1 MFNWLR
7 INVPSYYGAGRFF
20 QGICCGTQL
29 LNHFVTELLNFILE
43 SRSKKIARQR
53 IIAANYYLMAL
64 MATEIEGLD
73 SRRSK
78 NQTPLHLVNFIA
90 SKYNEHRNGKGL
102 RSMKLRDFKIEVM
115 SDEER
120 RRYRGVLVAFCCASF
135 VITMMSV
142 FGWSSYPMMWKV
154 INISFIG
161 MCFLRMVGVFSLVW
175 WMYSIIFYSFI
186 ALFDDLSIAVQ
197 VLGILHLVSET
208 VYLIIGLKMRQS
220 LIYADALLPYIGD
233 IQNLPF
239 DTKFEGDINNGIDMI
254 GNIDRLQHLMFDPL
268 DQVQAVLDSDLFSQY
283 RVIGEIIADYLKYT
297 LPVFD
302 GEHTESDIEDSIQ
315 NLVGHELS
323 EDNWNI
329 EVYVVHST
337 HERNES
343 NDTANP

>member
-1 MFNWLR
+1 M
-7 INVPSYYGAGRFF
+7 
-20 QGICCGTQL
+20 
-29 LNHFVTELLNFILE
+29 
-43 SRSKKIARQR
+43 
-53 IIAANYYLMAL
+53 
-64 MATEIEGLD
+64 
-73 SRRSK
+73 
-78 NQTPLHLVNFIA
+78 
-90 SKYNEHRNGKGL
+90 
-102 RSMKLRDFKIEVM
+102 
-115 SDEER
+115 
-120 RRYRGVLVAFCCASF
+120 
-135 VITMMSV
+135 
-142 FGWSSYPMMWKV
+142 
-154 INISFIG
+154 
-161 MCFLRMVGVFSLVW
+161 
-175 WMYSIIFYSFI
+175 
-186 ALFDDLSIAVQ
+186 
-197 VLGILHLVSET
+197 VSET

-302 GEHTESDIEDSIQ
+302 GEHTDSDIEDSIQ